1 MKVKKKEQLGTTKRG
16 HSGFGSTGVT
26 VIKKMKP
33 NKDESEGKSDPEPK
47 DGSEPETH
55 TEIVSEEAVFSVN
68 NKVIVKEKNKSK

>member
-1 MKVKKKEQLGTTKRG
+1 
-16 HSGFGSTGVT
+16 
-26 VIKKMKP
+26 MKP
-33 NKDESEGKSDPEPK
+33 NEDESEDKSDPEPK